1 MEALLEK
8 VAFLPENDHLIFVGD
23 MINKGPDSVGVVEI
37 ARKYGASA
45 VRGNHE
51 DRILKIRR
59 ELDLGGGSGDGD
71 DDESESD
78 SESSD
83 EGSDV
88 NGVDD
93 AEDDGSDD
101 QNSGDQSDS
110 GKKSKKEKK
119 KDKKEKK
126 GKGDKKDKKD
136 KKVKKKDK
144 KNHSDDGNDD
154 KKKNKKGKKDKK
166 EKKKGKKDKKSKGKN
181 KGKGKGTEKEARERA
196 LAALLPKDQVQWLE
210 SCPVI
215 LRLGQIRGMGEV
227 IVVHGGVV
235 PGVDLEK
242 HHPDHVMT
250 MRSIDEKKKNT
261 VLDSPEGTM
270 WAKVSRPFS
279 FLYQRGCGIRHA
291 NDVLVI
297 Q

>member
-1 MEALLEK
+1 
-8 VAFLPENDHLIFVGD
+8 

-83 EGSDV
+83 ERSDV

-144 KNHSDDGNDD
+144 KKHSDDDNDD

-181 KGKGKGTEKEARERA
+181 KGKGTEKEARERA

-279 FLYQRGCGIRHA
+279 FLYQRGRGFRHA

>member
-1 MEALLEK
+1 
-8 VAFLPENDHLIFVGD
+8 

-59 ELDLGGGSGDGD
+59 EMDLDGGSGDDD

-136 KKVKKKDK
+136 KKAKKKDK
-144 KNHSDDGNDD
+144 KKQSDDDDD

-250 MRSIDEKKKNT
+250 MRSIDEKKNI

-279 FLYQRGCGIRHA
+279 LPYQRGCGFRHA
-291 NDVLVI
+291 NNVLVI

>member
-1 MEALLEK
+1 
-8 VAFLPENDHLIFVGD
+8 

-144 KNHSDDGNDD
+144 KKHSDDDNDD

-181 KGKGKGTEKEARERA
+181 KGKGTEKEARERA

-279 FLYQRGCGIRHA
+279 FLYQRGCGFRHA